1 MKKAKMDLSEFTVM
15 CRQAGYFN
23 LKDIQTAIF
32 EYNGRLTILPV
43 STKRPA
49 NPLDFNIVPQ
59 PEFINTQVIAD
70 GKVLKA
76 NLKQLG
82 LDEKW
87 LKAELKAQGIL
98 NEKEVFLAVCDGNN
112 QLTVFKAD

>member
-1 MKKAKMDLSEFTVM
+1 M
-15 CRQAGYFN
+15 
-23 LKDIQTAIF
+23 
-32 EYNGRLTILPV
+32 
-43 STKRPA
+43 
-49 NPLDFNIVPQ
+49 
-59 PEFINTQVIAD
+59 
-70 GKVLKA
+70 LKA